1 MRARPD
7 PSVFMKRTK
16 IVPALAL
23 ACLLFPRCIRPGAV
37 PPSPPEPE
45 SLTATVGYVY
55 DGDTI
60 KVRLDSGEEKSV
72 RLIGVDSPELDDVH
86 ESVRLSAFLAQRF
99 VHSRLYLR
107 TVRLTR
113 DRETTDAFGRLLAY
127 VWTDGTMFN
136 GTLLREGYAKAY
148 LKYPFDASLM
158 RAFREAEAEARFAE
172 KGLWRKSP
180 VPVIGAAEARE
191 RLGQVVTVRYR
202 CARAFNRGRFHV
214 LAPAEGVEFE
224 AVVARD
230 VLSSFPGALDFAGRM
245 LEITGFVEEFAGR
258 PQIMIG
264 VPLQLRAADPAAPIP
279 FPFDTGPVMVYINVL
294 APRYP

>member
-7 PSVFMKRTK
+7 RSRLMKGAKVLPVF
-16 IVPALAL
+16 AL
-23 ACLLFPRCIRPGAV
+23 ACLLLPGTVQPVAS
-37 PPSPPEPE
+37 PLSPPEPE
-45 SLTATVGYVY
+45 SLTGTVGYVY

-60 KVRLDSGEEKSV
+60 RVRLDSGEEKSI

-86 ESVRLSAFLAQRF
+86 ESVRFSAFLAQRF
-99 VHSRLYLR
+99 VYSRLYHR
-107 TVRLTR
+107 TVQLTR
-113 DRETTDAFGRLLAY
+113 DRETTDAYGRLLAF

-136 GTLLREGYAKAY
+136 DTLVREGYARAY

-158 RAFREAEAEARFAE
+158 QAFREAEAEARLAE

-180 VPVIGAAEARE
+180 VPVIGAAEARK

-214 LAPAEGVEFE
+214 LASAEDGGFE

-230 VLSSFPGALDFAGRM
+230 VLSSFPGALDFAGRT
-245 LEITGFVEEFAGR
+245 LEITGFVEKFAGR

-264 VPLQLRAADPAAPIP
+264 VPLQVRTVAPRSSVR

-294 APRYP
+294 ASRYP

>member
-7 PSVFMKRTK
+7 PSVFMKRAR
-16 IVPALAL
+16 VLAALAL
-23 ACLLFPRCIRPGAV
+23 ACLLLPGSVRPAAFPL
-37 PPSPPEPE
+37 SSSEPE
-45 SLTATVGYVY
+45 SLTGTVSYVY

-158 RAFREAEAEARFAE
+158 RAFREAEAEARLAG

-191 RLGQVVTVRYR
+191 RIGQVVTVRYR

-214 LAPAEGVEFE
+214 LSPAEDDGFE
-224 AVVARD
+224 AVVARE
-230 VLSSFPGALDFAGRM
+230 VLSSFPGSLDFAGRM
-245 LEITGFVEEFAGR
+245 LEVTGFVEEFAGR

-264 VPLQLRAADPAAPIP
+264 VPLQVRAVGPAAPIP